1 MHDKQHAH
9 WLRLTWPDPTGDRL
23 GACVHACAVR
33 AAQAASDRSCPPGTC
48 LPRRQRPRARAQTG
62 GRLASGG
69 GRRGDCKG
77 ERLGG
82 VNKQIG
88 RPAPHMRDRF
98 FDSSWKGEA
107 RDRGCLL
114 PSPATCG
121 DSERASSLHYSPDT
135 ARSWLRGQNMCS
147 DCDGVTSVCY
157 NCCSVVS
164 CSLDQRF
171 GSGG

>member
-1 MHDKQHAH
+1 M
-9 WLRLTWPDPTGDRL
+9 
-23 GACVHACAVR
+23 R
-33 AAQAASDRSCPPGTC
+33 AAQAASDQSCPPGTS
-48 LPRRQRPRARAQTG
+48 LPRRQRPRGRAQRG
-62 GRLASGG
+62 GSPA
-69 GRRGDCKG
+69 G
-77 ERLGG
+77 EATARLGG
-82 VNKQIG
+82 SERSTNGDMTWGAELNVCHASVLRCVNQQMG

-147 DCDGVTSVCY
+147 DCDGVTIVCY